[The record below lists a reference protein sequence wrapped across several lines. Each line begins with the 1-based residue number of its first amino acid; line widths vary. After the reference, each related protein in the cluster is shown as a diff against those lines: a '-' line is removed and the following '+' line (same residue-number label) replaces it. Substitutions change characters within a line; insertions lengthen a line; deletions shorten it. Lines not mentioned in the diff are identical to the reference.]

1 MNKYIIATL
10 LIVCVSNAFADD
22 VYLLIHSDSAKPPI
36 INELDKLVGPVN
48 TDTAEPALVSQS
60 NFDLF
65 VIESSD
71 YVGNINSL
79 TKNTLQGAEAILIAG
94 QPKNNSDVSKYLIGY
109 GVEAEYLLIKG
120 LESGQNP
127 ELVYF
132 NNDKN
137 LPLNEVAHS
146 IVKKAIR

>member
-1 MNKYIIATL
+1 MNKYFIATL
-10 LIVCVSNAFADD
+10 LSVFFSNAFAKD
-22 VYLLIHSDSAKPPI
+22 VYLLTHSDSAKSSI
-36 INELDKLVGPVN
+36 INELDKLVGPIN
-48 TDTAEPALVSQS
+48 TETAEPALVSQS

-71 YVGNINSL
+71 YIENLDSL
-79 TKNTLQGAEAILIAG
+79 TKNTLQGAEAILISG
-94 QPKNNSDVSKYLIGY
+94 QPKNNSDVAKYLIGY

-132 NNDKN
+132 NNDKKN
-137 LPLNEVAHS
+137 PLHTVAHS
-146 IVKKAIR
+146 IVKKAIK